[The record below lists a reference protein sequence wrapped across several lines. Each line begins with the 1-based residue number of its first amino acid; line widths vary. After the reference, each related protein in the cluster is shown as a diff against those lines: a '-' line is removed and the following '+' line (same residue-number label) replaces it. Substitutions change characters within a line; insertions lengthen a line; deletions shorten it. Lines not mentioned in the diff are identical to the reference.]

1 MSVRRHG
8 NDQNSGRS
16 SAEPYASL
24 FAINRLKL
32 QPGDRILLENNSVF
46 AGQFLQITD
55 SGTKDLPIVIGAY
68 EDRTQG
74 GQHPPVI
81 AANGRESGITD
92 YGCELDSP
100 THARSGYV
108 SSAVLLYDAEYV
120 TLQDL
125 ELTNS
130 GQDIIGER
138 YMRRI
143 K

>member
-1 MSVRRHG
+1 MTDWCRTYYVSQKHG

-68 EDRTQG
+68 EDRTQAE
-74 GQHPPVI
+74 QHPPVI
-81 AANGRESGITD
+81 AANGQGIWYQD

-100 THARSGYV
+100 AHTRNGYV
-108 SSAVLLYDAEYV
+108 SSAE
-120 TLQDL
+120 
-125 ELTNS
+125 
-130 GQDIIGER
+130 
-138 YMRRI
+138 
-143 K
+143 

>member
-1 MSVRRHG
+1 MRIGRKQSSYRRLS
-8 NDQNSGRS
+8 Q
-16 SAEPYASL
+16 
-24 FAINRLKL
+24 
-32 QPGDRILLENNSVF
+32 QT
-46 AGQFLQITD
+46 GQ
-55 SGTKDLPIVIGAY
+55 
-68 EDRTQG
+68 
-74 GQHPPVI
+74 
-81 AANGRESGITD
+81 GIWYQD

-100 THARSGYV
+100 AHTRNGYV

-138 YMRRI
+138 YSAPGI

>member
-1 MSVRRHG
+1 MTDWCRTYYVSQKHG

-68 EDRTQG
+68 GIGRKQSRIRRLSQQT
-74 GQHPPVI
+74 
-81 AANGRESGITD
+81 GRESGI
-92 YGCELDSP
+92 
-100 THARSGYV
+100 RIM
-108 SSAVLLYDAEYV
+108 DASWILRHIPGMDMYR
-120 TLQDL
+120 LRCCCMMQ
-125 ELTNS
+125 N
-130 GQDIIGER
+130 
-138 YMRRI
+138 M
-143 K
+143 

>member
-1 MSVRRHG
+1 MTDWCRTYYVSQKHG

-68 EDRTQG
+68 EDLSLI
-74 GQHPPVI
+74 HI
-81 AANGRESGITD
+81 
-92 YGCELDSP
+92 
-100 THARSGYV
+100 
-108 SSAVLLYDAEYV
+108 
-120 TLQDL
+120 
-125 ELTNS
+125 
-130 GQDIIGER
+130 
-138 YMRRI
+138 
-143 K
+143 